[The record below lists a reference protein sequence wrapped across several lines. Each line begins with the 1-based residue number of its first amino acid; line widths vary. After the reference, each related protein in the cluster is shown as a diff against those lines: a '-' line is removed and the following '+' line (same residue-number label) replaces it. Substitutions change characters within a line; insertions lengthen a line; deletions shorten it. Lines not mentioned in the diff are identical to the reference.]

1 MTLEDHL
8 NSAFEQFLSNAV
20 EIALLRSI
28 RDSIGLA
35 DVETLIQAVASLDD
49 PSEYCAHDLDSATVT
64 GFFLFIDFISALIIH
79 LGDPAIQAT
88 NAYQDIRHPFVPWV
102 IKFANDERFHAE
114 LLTKFDSVFND
125 SM

>member
-1 MTLEDHL
+1 MTLEARL
-8 NSAFEQFLSNAV
+8 NRAFEQFLSNTV
-20 EIALLRSI
+20 EIDLLRSI
-28 RDSIGLA
+28 RDSTGPADIG
-35 DVETLIQAVASLDD
+35 TLIDAVASLND

-88 NAYQDIRHPFVPWV
+88 NAYQGIRHPFVPWV
-102 IKFANDERFHAE
+102 IKFANDERFHVE
-114 LLTKFDSVFND
+114 LLTKFDDVFND